1 MHENNDTND
10 AREYNTTDATESIL
24 YTILVNDLA
33 TVSTS
38 MPSTIYNDNVSTTAY
53 IELPQDSENN
63 QRLWNISKTAIT
75 SLSEPTAISF
85 NTSRSTMIYTST
97 TESFDEFGPPEGVE
111 YIFVP
116 LGVVV
121 SVIIL
126 SAVVLIISRKRKLE
140 RLRHRLMPM
149 YNFDP
154 GEEEEDDWE
163 TELLDECYNTHQRR
177 QGYQSMDTEENAELF
192 SRH

>member
-1 MHENNDTND
+1 MHETNSTNNM
-10 AREYNTTDATESIL
+10 REPNATDVVTDSIL
-24 YTILVNDLA
+24 YTVPPADLDVLSSSMA
-33 TVSTS
+33 ST
-38 MPSTIYNDNVSTTAY
+38 YNETSTTY
-53 IELPQDSENN
+53 VELAQESENN
-63 QRLWNISKTAIT
+63 QRVWNLSKNAVT
-75 SLSEPTAISF
+75 SFLEPTSIPF
-85 NTSRSTMIYTST
+85 DTSGGTTTMYTPT
-97 TESFDEFGPPEGVE
+97 TSDSFDEFGPPEGVE

-126 SAVVLIISRKRKLE
+126 SAVVWVLIISRKRKLE

-163 TELLDECYNTHQRR
+163 TELLDECYSTHQRR
-177 QGYQSMDTEENAELF
+177 IVSSPM
-192 SRH
+192 R